1 MCLDLENY
9 HFNEFL
15 GSKSYGKMCSFVSV
29 CCLVQEL
36 WYFLLSPLYVF
47 LGGKVQQMVKNK
59 PHGTLVDHGN
69 KKKS

>member
-1 MCLDLENY
+1 MCLDLEND

-15 GSKSYGKMCSFVSV
+15 GSKTYGKMCSYVSV

-36 WYFLLSPLYVF
+36 GCFLLSPLYGF
-47 LGGKVQQMVKNK
+47 NRGLVQQMVKNK